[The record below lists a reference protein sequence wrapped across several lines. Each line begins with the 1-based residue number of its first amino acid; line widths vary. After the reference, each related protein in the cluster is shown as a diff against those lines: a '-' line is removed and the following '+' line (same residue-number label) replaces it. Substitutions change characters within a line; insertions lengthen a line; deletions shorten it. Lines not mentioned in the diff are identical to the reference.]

1 VKSIEEVTSETDCSH
16 EIFDSGCESLNRY
29 SGPKVQHTEFPE
41 ALMYYVLLVTFDKGV
56 KFFIKSGRKS
66 KSS

>member
-1 VKSIEEVTSETDCSH
+1 VKSIEEVTSETDRSH
-16 EIFDSGCESLNRY
+16 EIFDSGCEALNRN

-41 ALMYYVLLVTFDKGV
+41 TLMYYMLLVTFDKGL
-56 KFFIKSGRKS
+56 KFFIKSGKKS